1 MGELIQG
8 TPALRI
14 TTTAS
19 LPLGMV
25 SILSLLYRAVPGS
38 GLDPW
43 LLAARRSLPKK
54 VRANL
59 DLLHGFSGRLLYYV
73 EEPVM
78 RFGPLARQH
87 RSAGFDDLLAFL
99 ESMPP
104 EEYLAMVVHA
114 LGRVR
119 ADHGLESDVAV
130 PDDEEGWRAL
140 LEPGL
145 TTASFDEVRPL
156 LADPGLLKARTVRLF
171 GDVWDLVFRDARA
184 EANATIESAARIGRS
199 ASRGNPVSAFM
210 ELTGHCPPDGV
221 LDQIDDLRTVTFC
234 PSMHLGEYVSYIR
247 RPPDLIVY
255 YDAIAF
261 LAREGEEPSPEPES
275 PATTA
280 ADALATDGLLEVA
293 RALADPSRLRILDM
307 LSEGELYAQEIVG
320 RLGIAQSA
328 VSRHMAQLERA
339 TLVEVN
345 ARRGLKYYSLNRR
358 RFGELSDAFRQR
370 SASRAGD
377 S

>member
-1 MGELIQG
+1 MGELVQG

-14 TTTAS
+14 TTTVS

-43 LLAARRSLPKK
+43 LIQSRRAMPKD

-78 RFGPLARQH
+78 RFGPLAPYH
-87 RSAGFDDLLAFL
+87 RSATFDNLLAFL
-99 ESMPP
+99 EALLP
-104 EEYLAMVVHA
+104 EDYLAMVVHA

-119 ADHGLESDVAV
+119 ADHGQESDLAL

-140 LEPGL
+140 IEPGL
-145 TTASFDEVRPL
+145 TTASFDEVLPL
-156 LADPGLLKARTVRLF
+156 LTDPTLLKRRTIRLYR
-171 GDVWDLVFRDARA
+171 DIWELVYRDERA
-184 EANATIESAARIGRS
+184 EATQTIEAAARIGRS

-221 LDQIDDLRTVTFC
+221 LDRIDDLRTVTFC
-234 PSMHLGEYVSYIR
+234 PAMHLGEYVSYIR

-255 YDAIAF
+255 YDALAY
-261 LAREGEEPSPEPES
+261 LAREGEEPVPSLVAP
-275 PATTA
+275 A
-280 ADALATDGLLEVA
+280 ADALATDHLLEIA

-328 VSRHMAQLERA
+328 VSRHMSQLERA

-358 RFGELSDAFRQR
+358 KFGDLSDAFRVR
-370 SASRAGD
+370 SASRANEN
-377 S
+377 